1 MPFSNVH
8 PVCHWRWEMTN
19 NFLAL
24 GVLAAMGWT
33 VATAPVPEQN
43 ARPIA
48 PRATAPDPAVASPVV
63 FASSS
68 LEVHQP
74 PVPLVRNVR
83 NAATKVV
90 APAITAPEPEVKTQD
105 NLDEQAAKAAIE
117 ADGYKRVSLLGKG
130 SNGTWRAKA
139 YRGATDVQLTVD
151 SSGRVSAN

>member
-1 MPFSNVH
+1 
-8 PVCHWRWEMTN
+8 MTN

-33 VATAPVPEQN
+33 VAAGPVPEQN
-43 ARPIA
+43 VRSVA
-48 PRATAPDPAVASPVV
+48 PRATAPDSAVASPVV

-83 NAATKVV
+83 NAATKVA
-90 APAITAPEPEVKTQD
+90 APAVTTSESEVKTQD

-151 SSGRVSAN
+151 GAGRVSAD